1 MSLTKQNLQKLEK
14 IQARVN
20 DSSLSEIENRV
31 DEIIN
36 QVKFGGDNA
45 LYDYNLRFDNYSD
58 RTLKLDLD
66 RDFTIERDLEEALLF
81 AKSRIEIFHQ
91 AEFFNSKLDKGWSF
105 TGELGEK
112 LGVKYDAVESVAV
125 YIPGAKACLVS
136 TILMT
141 VIPAK
146 LAGVKRIV
154 MVSPPPISEVL
165 LYTAKLCGVNEVYQV
180 GGAQAVAALAY
191 GTESIKP
198 VKKIVGP
205 GNIYVS
211 IAKKKVFGKVGIDGI
226 YGPSEIAI
234 LADASADPE
243 YIASDLLSQLEH
255 GSGLESALLVSLSEN
270 LVSEVELCLK
280 KQIDSLKPHKTE
292 AQLNIIRA
300 SYENWTALLYEP
312 DLDTAI
318 ALINF
323 YAPEHLELQLE
334 AQALDSVLTKVIN
347 AGAIFIGNNSCESLG
362 DYLAGPSHCLPT
374 AGSAAFSSGLQV
386 IDFMTKTSLVDFSSV
401 DKASQEFSQLSKSVA
416 VIARA
421 EKLEAHARAMECRNI

>member
-1 MSLTKQNLQKLEK
+1 LSLTKQNLQKLEK